1 MPIFD
6 NELVDSSANRDPNP
20 QLTGTPKSYLGS
32 PTIRDVETSLPTG
45 GVPSGGRFNGMSI
58 AQLSQIGLA
67 ATDTRTFG
75 GPMMMVPKKELLDN
89 QRYGTYVRGVDLEN
103 IYSLSQ
109 PWYKQMGNAAAKFFA
124 TGVGT
129 FAQSFATIP
138 NTVAAVKNGSFS
150 ELSGKDGYES
160 DIDLWLK
167 NLEDTFPN
175 YVSRWE
181 REHPYRSMIPFMR
194 GSANFWGDKVL
205 KNLGFTAGAISGAL
219 VQDAAVAYVTGG
231 IGEIPLIANQ
241 IGRASLYLNKLFTG
255 ATKLDKVLDTAR
267 ALGKSERLIDNL
279 TDLGRAAAATKLN
292 NGFRYGLTLY
302 GSARTEAAVEARD
315 SYRQVRDE
323 LINQYK
329 TENGGMEPQGAALAE
344 IEDYATDAMNVR
356 FGANMALLTV
366 SNAVQFGTLFK
377 SFTNMA
383 KGVPGSLER
392 TLEDAGR
399 VGLAQGSLDVFE
411 KKAIGGLG
419 TKVWDAVKPT
429 LKNVLSEGVYEEGG
443 QYAVE
448 KGTYDYYTRKYKNL
462 KDPNNRENWNTLN
475 EALISTNEGLAEQF
489 GSSEGTQNM
498 LIGGISALITGGIT
512 GRIQRAMGEPTKDQR
527 LQSTINVL
535 NRYGLTGILQDQYSN
550 TLNSAGIAK
559 EMQDAATSG
568 NVFKYKNLKHD
579 QFFGFVSSRIPSGL
593 HDVTVEQLNMLKDL
607 DKAEFEKTFGMD
619 FNETNKKTVN
629 EYVDSLIDK
638 ANGIKDMY
646 DSVNSTFKNPFKS
659 YINPTEEQE
668 AENFKYDTYN
678 DWKTNLVYYASV
690 APDVNNR
697 LDNIQNDLSAINPLL
712 TNNTVSSLTNRD
724 GLKELASE
732 YEERAKSLSDTITEY
747 TTPADRRAIREQVK
761 TLRTLSERINLALN
775 KNDLDLKTFETL
787 LNFEMSNQTSADT
800 KIVPVEK
807 IAEVYNLGADINA
820 LTQLRKDAS
829 DSFDKLASE
838 EGFNKFFDQAE
849 QMAEEQEEESSKEE
863 ATLAEEKPVEFVN
876 RAGAK
881 EVPQVDREYQL
892 DGLKLAKVSKTA
904 DDRYEVVSPLGEIT
918 FYDNKEDADQAAE
931 DMNVDIQDLQKVK
944 VLDINEDGT
953 VKVEDLKG
961 NIQNINPTQLAG
973 YERVQTAQEKLIEKK
988 EELVRQQTELEKNS
1002 GSVATID
1009 SSQEFGE
1016 REPAK
1021 KEVSFL
1027 FTSSTTES
1035 ETYEDSTKSAP
1046 HIIRSRKF
1054 LNNVKNNR
1062 NRANVKAILVTP
1074 NQEAGLGLT
1083 GLAALSYKVDTTK
1096 MTEAELAEFNKEI
1109 RKPDTGFVAQVFVVQ
1124 KGNKLFFADDAGN
1137 PMNEVGTQVDL
1148 DKVVFQTMPTPAL
1161 YDSRNEPRF
1170 RARQEAEAKAY
1181 SEAWAKYREQL
1192 MSAPA
1197 TAFTIYD
1204 FRISRGI
1211 PYINDTPALDEDG
1224 NPILNA
1230 QGKPLMTFERNHVSD
1245 VLVPEDKIDS
1255 KGLIVISITG
1265 EIVHNGLPV
1274 NVLRGTPV
1282 LQYGDTLQVL
1292 NNRSFNKA
1300 EAKTIFRL
1308 LSELSKGFALN
1319 SNLEESYTNFLQN
1332 ILHWKQGK
1340 TASKNQVYINPDTME
1355 LRIAGKDIPLS
1366 EVDEREAEIVD
1377 ELQKTFSN
1385 VNNKTIN
1392 TDYPFTEYFIDEND
1406 QIASRE
1412 WSSYQSYLISA
1423 KYPDGSKRSIK
1434 DTPLFT
1440 SVSKPTPGLPY
1451 SYMQKYSVLDGL
1463 ELDVQ
1468 YTAPAQKAEV
1478 KAEGA
1483 PTVDGYVLD
1492 GKTTGVF
1499 SLRKEFGDFEFT
1511 ASVEPN
1517 GSVSVELVDSQL
1529 TKDTVNR
1536 IAKNKELIN
1545 NQIVP
1550 QLKELKLYDPVK
1562 DVNMKDEEIVATYI
1576 AFIAGGSLEKKLKEK
1591 PTTAAV
1597 FTPTTPYGTPTGE
1610 PITTATE
1617 AAPIEPTAETYK
1629 GITVIDTIGIKNATG
1644 EPGAAKYSREK
1655 NQIILDREFLKK
1667 KFDEKAWTKPRKQKD
1682 GSFATAL
1689 PEDQFSTY
1697 EEWEGFVIEHE
1708 YQHSLLSYEQSGTK
1722 TLGEYEDIINRR
1734 ALGEQVEAPSPVLD
1748 LTPDLV
1754 KVFTE
1759 ERDKKIESILPLYG
1773 EALRSTNLSS
1783 SEKDLL
1789 ADPVKWLQEQIENA
1803 EENVQ
1808 RDEERLKAATEEIK
1822 TEVGEVFVTGT
1833 TLGLNNIYGN
1843 VPTNFPDKRSTPQR
1857 AALEAN
1863 KSKVFDEVVVGG
1875 KKVFSI
1881 VDWSVV
1887 DNVGRPG
1894 YVATSIAFDRN
1905 STTTL
1910 DDVKADLEAAHAQ
1923 TLSGVDQFGKISES
1937 QIQQALKGASVK
1949 ISNSEKADKIKSNI
1963 ETAKVKIDKAK
1974 DAVKKVQAIVD
1985 EYNDSMSKLGQTPTP
2000 AKPAPPKPY
2009 DNKGTTGPSTEFRLI
2024 AKGEKKEDR
2033 IDDLDLAEFKKWHAA
2048 NVPNIPYEV
2057 LENIVRRNPDI
2068 TAWGVFENGV
2078 AKFYRSATRGT
2089 EYHEIFEGIWKG
2101 FLSPGERQDLLNEFR
2116 SQSGT
2121 FRDRA
2126 SGRDIEYAA
2135 ATDQQA
2141 KERIADDFGDF
2152 RVGKL
2157 PARNLKELILKFF
2170 RSIINFFKNFNAKP
2184 TLKQQ
2189 LFEAIDLG
2197 KFKESVLPDTIKN
2210 ELAEYKEIEGLSE
2223 QQAQKFVEDM
2233 TARVAGLVFLK
2244 AKKYLY
2250 SPQKLTSKDIF
2261 GQVEEMYL
2269 REGETPGWNGVNKR
2283 TKLGDYRWEAL
2294 VQRTKEKLRT
2304 LGVTFNEEGIIKL
2317 NGEDT
2322 NKNDYAPE
2330 AFTVDIKKGAS
2341 FDVKFTLATLFKAKA
2356 IDQSNSLTLEM
2367 PDAQIDPE
2375 VLGYKLLN
2383 YSTAFATLLERLSN
2397 TTGVNN
2403 MMDKLTEL
2411 ASNDADYVRMFTRLG
2426 GKKDKSVP
2434 YKDFK
2439 AEDWRFFISF
2449 FQTFTR
2455 QRPDAM
2461 IQRVA
2466 GGETFTTSANVQ
2478 TAARQQVD
2486 TWVTNMKVL
2495 ARTDKGAVIYNSNTK
2510 TYKANTKK
2518 LKEMSIKTP
2527 KDMIEFLNQIGVTF
2541 DMDTY
2546 KKLKTYG
2553 GDKSQKNQFANA
2565 VKDIRAFLQDADDL
2579 LSVTGQTLGVTTQL
2593 NTLGRLYV
2601 NANNPNQDITYFGI
2615 ERKRMQAYIDN
2626 NTASV
2631 FENDFNESD
2640 TLDELL
2646 EKRPELQDIFS
2657 TNSQILKKG
2666 GLYFDKEGVRIREIK
2681 VMTIQGIEN
2690 SDDSKSKSISKLG
2703 LGERFSLEINE
2714 NLNGNFYVLIPA
2726 DSSTEWMMN
2735 LGNQISYQEF
2745 ADGKAWD
2752 KIYKIYNGYLMDDIA
2767 LARDFKNRGKLNNV
2781 KARAK
2786 ELRFFNDILRTKTLE
2801 KLNSMI
2807 ADKSVSME
2815 EIEKYVNENQESIN
2829 EDVANFLG
2837 GITEK
2842 TFNILKENS
2851 QITPVLEGW
2860 SWDSLDNTFARKHG
2874 INKNKPMIE
2883 EVLKQILM
2891 FRTANYTINNIEYHK
2906 MLFGDPLQFSTEK
2919 GKFDETKRIKSFLS
2933 PRRTTFDNAEFD
2945 NFLNDNLNEVAGI
2958 MLEPATADRPADPG
2972 YHKHKAYTRTV
2983 TFADPKIAGALAN
2996 IMPAYADIKEA
3007 DAASW
3012 LMDTTFREI
3021 KNKNGQWGDDAENFH
3036 QWQMA
3041 YTRKKLAAKGL
3052 YTYNNA
3058 ELKAYDEKL
3067 TSTPSPKYTL
3077 EVIKPIVSGVKYNSN
3092 NINLVLD
3099 KFSQMPIYYSMV
3111 EGTNLEKF
3119 YVQMWKQGYG
3129 YAIVESGRKVGA
3141 EGLHSI
3147 YNPDGTFNEAAFNNF
3162 VDVPWKAYGIQ
3173 VENIYDEG
3181 KEQTRGSQS
3190 VKLISIDLFANGQVF
3205 GATGARAE
3213 YIKNL
3218 YKRNIA
3224 DLDRMHANAYNR
3236 LLNKLG
3242 IIDNG
3247 QGFTLED
3254 KQALSE
3260 VLVYEMFRRELS
3272 ENAKDTVR
3280 LNEEDEFRIP
3290 FEASPSYVQ
3299 IRNIIFSMIEKAILS
3314 PKMGG
3319 KPLVQVPV
3327 TMWEN
3332 AEKGRSLVQETA
3344 EGWKKISRKEYEA
3357 LDESEKKNV
3366 RMTSDT
3372 LKFYTKDKPYM
3383 EVMLPHWF
3391 KDKLAGKKFKT
3402 DQEILDYINNSADGE
3417 KILRGIGFRIPTQSL
3432 SSIDSFKVVG
3442 FLPQYMGD
3450 TVVVPTELVTKAG
3463 SDFDIDKLNT
3473 YLRNVYVDATGNLRL
3488 VKYKGSEE
3496 ATKQFFTK
3504 VYEDT
3509 IQTEIDRIEK
3519 FEDFRD
3525 RMFSVLLDIEDL
3537 TDFSPES
3544 VNAAIDEQDV
3554 DFFYDHLNLFKEII
3568 NQAAEAN
3575 LPASEYVAQ
3584 QVEKLA
3590 DKKTKLTKKI
3600 FNEKLKNEYVEDM
3613 YKRSLENEYYDSFE
3627 ELLTLPENFN
3637 RLISPV
3643 EDGGL
3648 KKIADELDN
3657 LTGEREA
3664 DVKNKILD
3672 PNYMTTLRHAFITAK
3687 AWVGIGAVNIT
3698 NHSLSQKV
3706 TVYLDPEKIKNASE
3720 FDQKF
3725 LGDGTILLPH
3735 NKVVINGK
3743 EYISM
3748 SGVLDADGKLY
3759 ISDGLSGY
3767 ITSFVDVAKDP
3778 YIMKIIRSGKAV
3790 GTFMVLQRIGVPI
3803 RTAALFMNQPIIR
3816 KYLELVDGTG
3826 ARGLFGRENISTIMD
3841 RFPVRSGD
3849 VVEVAN
3855 TIDIKALAENIS
3867 EFAKEGKFSDLKK
3880 NAEQQLIF
3888 QQFLRL
3894 AKMADYNFK
3903 FTQAINYDTSKFKSS
3918 DALSK
3923 KTMKTDMA
3931 IENNIFTS
3939 PQEVLD
3945 NSHIGQQKKIL
3956 GLSVDATGAIFVL
3969 DQDRFRAITDSIL
3982 DQYKRRDFISQ
3993 DDYDRISNKVR
4004 ASFLD
4009 YVIQTRTGLNA
4020 SIKPLLIDA
4029 NTSIATRL
4037 AEAKRLYANELP
4049 ILRQLEVRFNSEDGI
4064 HTVMLTANVKD
4075 AASENMYIGMMR
4087 ELRNKPET
4095 NQLYKDLVTL
4105 SILQGTYQ
4113 TAVSIKNII
4122 PIEDYS
4128 AIVAPVISGLRVT
4141 EDMDAFADGMF
4152 QRNNWDDNMV
4162 FHPLNKVFF
4171 RTLTQDPRYQDIAGE
4186 AVYEY
4191 YSPAFP
4197 NIDALK
4203 IKSSQRLVLY
4213 LDENYDNEAISS
4225 GDYVKIKRIVANKNG
4240 GELVDVV
4247 KGVGLSK
4254 KAYAIMKKAGNPIIT
4269 QVLGYQKVKY
4279 PDGTPVTIGIK
4290 NYKGEI
4296 ETKYVYKL
4304 INLYGEG
4311 AFGSEYYTD
4320 FRPSVVKN
4328 NTLTIKNEIP
4338 DNDIIAALSQDIK
4351 VDDVMQQSPTPTN
4364 DIKVDMGRQAEIEPG
4379 LGLTKENFEFPEGYD
4394 EAMAAAEPIY
4404 KDAEKRIRLEYPKEI
4419 EGLSSNLLIKLVN
4432 TPFDGSRIAEEDVL
4446 FGDYPAAIERKYGEA
4461 AGNYAGETGN
4471 EISVPE
4477 AEFLR
4482 DNREFANEFIQKFL
4496 QDEEA
4501 EDISMQDYAQ
4511 LLLNRNAK
4519 EIDTAQLSL
4528 FDTNP
4533 ENLDGADESNPCKK

>member
-1 MPIFD
+1 
-6 NELVDSSANRDPNP
+6 
-20 QLTGTPKSYLGS
+20 
-32 PTIRDVETSLPTG
+32 
-45 GVPSGGRFNGMSI
+45 
-58 AQLSQIGLA
+58 
-67 ATDTRTFG
+67 
-75 GPMMMVPKKELLDN
+75 
-89 QRYGTYVRGVDLEN
+89 
-103 IYSLSQ
+103 
-109 PWYKQMGNAAAKFFA
+109 MGNATAKFFA
-124 TGVGT
+124 TGIGT
-129 FAQSFATIP
+129 FAQGFATIP

-160 DIDLWLK
+160 DIDTWLK

-175 YVSRWE
+175 YYSRWE
-181 REHPYRSMIPFMR
+181 KEHPYRSMIPFMR
-194 GSANFWGDKVL
+194 GSANFWGDKVI
-205 KNLGFTAGAISGAL
+205 KNLGFTAGAIGSAL

-241 IGRASLYLNKLFTG
+241 IGKASLYLNKLFTG
-255 ATKLDKVLDTAR
+255 TNKLDKVLDTAR
-267 ALGKSERLIDNL
+267 ALGKSERFIDNL
-279 TDLGRAAAATKLN
+279 SDLGRAAAATKLA

-315 SYRQVRDE
+315 AYRQVRDE
-323 LINQYK
+323 LINQHK
-329 TENGGMEPQGAALAE
+329 GENGGAEPQGAALSE
-344 IEDYATDAMNVR
+344 IENYATDAMNVR

-366 SNAVQFGTLFK
+366 SNALQFGTLFK
-377 SFTNMA
+377 SFTNMS
-383 KGVPGSLER
+383 KGVPGSIER

-399 VGLAQGSLDVFE
+399 IGLTQGSLDVFE
-411 KKAIGGLG
+411 KKAISGLG
-419 TKVWDAVKPT
+419 AKVWDAVKPS
-429 LKNVLSEGVYEEGG
+429 LKNVLSEGIYEEGG

-475 EALISTNEGLAEQF
+475 EALISTNKGLAEQF
-489 GSSEGTQNM
+489 GSSVGIEQM
-498 LIGGISALITGGIT
+498 LIGGISALITGGVT
-512 GRIQRAMGEPTKDQR
+512 GRIQRAKGEPTKDQR
-527 LQSTINVL
+527 LQSAINIV
-535 NRYGLTGILQDQYSN
+535 NRYGLTGIMQDQYSD
-550 TLNSAGIAK
+550 TLNSAGNAR
-559 EMQDAATSG
+559 EMQEAASSG
-568 NVFKYKNLKHD
+568 NIFKYKNLKHD
-579 QFFGFVSSRIPSGL
+579 QFFGFVSSRIPSDL
-593 HDVTVEQLNMLKDL
+593 HDVTIEQLNMLKDL

-619 FNETNKKTVN
+619 FTESNKSTVV

-646 DSVNSTFKNPFKS
+646 DSVNFTFKNPFKS
-659 YINPTEEQE
+659 YLNPTEDEVE
-668 AENFKYDTYN
+668 ENFKYDTYN

-697 LDNIQNDLSAINPLL
+697 LNNIQNDLAAINPLL
-712 TNNTVSSLTNRD
+712 SNDTVSSLTNRE
-724 GLKELASE
+724 GLKEIASQ
-732 YEERAKSLSDTITEY
+732 YEEKAKSLGNTITEF
-747 TTPADRRAIREQVK
+747 TTPADRRAIRDEIK

-787 LNFEMSNQTSADT
+787 LNFEMSNQTSITDKA
-800 KIVPVEK
+800 VPVEK
-807 IAEVYNLGADINA
+807 IAEVYGLGADVNA
-820 LTQLRKDAS
+820 LIQLRKDAS
-829 DSFDKLASE
+829 ESFDNLASE
-838 EGFNKFFDQAE
+838 DGFNKFFDQAE
-849 QMAEEQEEESSKEE
+849 EMAEEQQEESNKEE
-863 ATLAEEKPVEFVN
+863 ATPTEEKPLEFVN

-881 EVPQVDREYQL
+881 EVPQADREYQL
-892 DGLKLAKVSKTA
+892 DGLSLAKVNKIA
-904 DDRYEVVSPLGEIT
+904 DDRYEVVSPLGESS
-918 FYDNKEDADQAAE
+918 FYSTKEDADQAAE
-931 DMNVDIQDLQKVK
+931 DMNADIQDLQKVK
-944 VLDINEDGT
+944 VLEINEDGT
-953 VKVEDLKG
+953 VKVEDLAG
-961 NIQNINPTQLAG
+961 NIQNIKPEQMSG
-973 YERVQTAQEKLIEKK
+973 YERIQSAQEKLIERK
-988 EELVRQQTELEKNS
+988 EELIRQQTELEKNS
-1002 GSVATID
+1002 GSVTTID

-1016 REPAK
+1016 KEPPK
-1021 KEVSFL
+1021 REVSQL
-1027 FTSSTTES
+1027 FTGGITES
-1035 ETYEDSTKSAP
+1035 ETYNDPTKSAA
-1046 HIIRSRKF
+1046 HVIRSRRF
-1054 LNNVKNNR
+1054 LNNVKNNK
-1062 NRANVKAILVTP
+1062 NRADVKAILVTP

-1096 MTEAELAEFNKEI
+1096 MTEAELKEFNETI
-1109 RKPDTGFVAQVFVVQ
+1109 RKSDTGFIAQVFVVQ
-1124 KGNKLFFADDAGN
+1124 KGNKLFFADENGN
-1137 PMNEVGTQVDL
+1137 LMNEVGTQVDL

-1161 YDSRNEPRF
+1161 YDSEGKPRF
-1170 RARQEAEAKAY
+1170 RAGQEAEAKAY

-1192 MSAPA
+1192 MGAPA
-1197 TAFTIYD
+1197 TAFTIHD

-1211 PYINDTPALDEDG
+1211 AIVNDTPALDEDG
-1224 NPILNA
+1224 NPVLNS
-1230 QGKPLMTFERNHVSD
+1230 QGKPLMTFERNHVGD
-1245 VLVPEDKIDS
+1245 VLVPEDKTGN
-1255 KGLIVISITG
+1255 KGLIVISVTG

-1292 NNRSFNKA
+1292 NNRTFNKT

-1340 TASKNQVYINPDTME
+1340 NPSKNQVYINPDSMD

-1366 EVDEREAEIVD
+1366 EVNEREAEIME

-1385 VNNKTIN
+1385 VNNKTIYS
-1392 TDYPFTEYFIDEND
+1392 DYPFTEYFIDEND
-1406 QIASRE
+1406 QIDSRE
-1412 WSSYQSYLISA
+1412 WSSYNSYLLSA
-1423 KYPDGSKRSIK
+1423 SYPDGSKRAIK
-1434 DTPLFT
+1434 DTPLYT
-1440 SVSKPTPGLPY
+1440 SVSKPTTSIPY
-1451 SYMQKYSVLDGL
+1451 SYMQKYAVLEGL

-1468 YTAPAQKAEV
+1468 YTAPAQQAEAKGELV
-1478 KAEGA
+1478 
-1483 PTVDGYVLD
+1483 VDGYVIN
-1492 GKTTGVF
+1492 GETTNIF
-1499 SLRKEFGDFEFT
+1499 PLRKEHGSFEFT
-1511 ASVEPN
+1511 ATQLPN
-1517 GSVSVELVDSQL
+1517 GKFEVELVDSQM
-1529 TKDTVNR
+1529 TRDTVAR
-1536 IAKNKELIN
+1536 IAKNKELVN
-1545 NQIVP
+1545 NEIVP
-1550 QLKELKLYDPVK
+1550 QLKALGVYDPVK
-1562 DVNMKDEEIVATYI
+1562 DATKTDEDIVGDYVAYI
-1576 AFIAGGSLEKKLKEK
+1576 ASATLEKKSKEK
-1591 PTTAAV
+1591 PAAAPVVETAATV
-1597 FTPTTPYGTPTGE
+1597 TQTTPYGT
-1610 PITTATE
+1610 E
-1617 AAPIEPTAETYK
+1617 AAPAVVTSTESVDVEAKKADIERRRDLEIENYNLELAVPDNIEFTIQQYTEDGSALIEFNKIGEDDIVNNIQDIERYISEKSK
-1629 GITVIDTIGIKNATG
+1629 GYDVFKPFLEKFKEAQKEIDDIN
-1644 EPGAAKYSREK
+1644 AKYNAE
-1655 NQIILDREFLKK
+1655 L
-1667 KFDEKAWTKPRKQKD
+1667 A
-1682 GSFATAL
+1682 AL
-1689 PEDQFSTY
+1689 EGQPAPTPEAPVNLNA
-1697 EEWEGFVIEHE
+1697 ELV
-1708 YQHSLLSYEQSGTK
+1708 K
-1722 TLGEYEDIINRR
+1722 TL
-1734 ALGEQVEAPSPVLD
+1734 
-1748 LTPDLV
+1748 
-1754 KVFTE
+1754 TE
-1759 ERDKKIESILPLYG
+1759 ERDQKLSDLMPLYATARKTMMQLG
-1773 EALRSTNLSS
+1773 DEAL
-1783 SEKDLL
+1783 DLGDRNIL
-1789 ADPVKWLQEQIENA
+1789 ADPVKYLEGRIAQGEYSLQQSI
-1803 EENVQ
+1803 
-1808 RDEERLKAATEEIK
+1808 DRLKALDTNNPDNAKEAKNLQRYIDTEKIVLGKTYPKLEQIKAVVAEYNDKMSRIGETPVAATPTPAPVEEK
-1822 TEVGEVFVTGT
+1822 PLEYGEVFVMAT
-1833 TLGLNNIYGN
+1833 TAGNNIIYGTA
-1843 VPTNFPDKRSTPQR
+1843 PGSRWED
-1857 AALEAN
+1857 
-1863 KSKVFDEVVVGG
+1863 VFDRRNERQKSG
-1875 KKVFSI
+1875 KQFKQEKFGDFKIFSLI
-1881 VDWSVV
+1881 DWSVV
-1887 DNVGRPG
+1887 DDDGRPG
-1894 YVATSIAFDRN
+1894 YIDTSIKVDRN
-1905 STTTL
+1905 SPTTL
-1910 DDVKADLEAAHAQ
+1910 ADVKADLEAIHAR
-1923 TLSGVDQFGKISES
+1923 TMSGV
-1937 QIQQALKGASVK
+1937 
-1949 ISNSEKADKIKSNI
+1949 EKSGR
-1963 ETAKVKIDKAK
+1963 IDKAK
-1974 DAVKKVQAIVD
+1974 VTQALTGVKWTSRKA
-1985 EYNDSMSKLGQTPTP
+1985 GPT
-2000 AKPAPPKPY
+2000 AQSY
-2009 DNKGTTGPSTEFRLI
+2009 DNKGTTGPSTDFRVV
-2024 AKGEKKEDR
+2024 AKGEQKEDKM
-2033 IDDLDLAEFKKWHAA
+2033 DDIDLAEFKKWHAA
-2048 NVPNIPYEV
+2048 NVPGIPYEI

-2089 EYHEIFEGIWKG
+2089 EYHEVFEGIWKG

-2116 SQSGT
+2116 SQAGT
-2121 FRDRA
+2121 FKDRA
-2126 SGRDIEYAA
+2126 SGRDVEYAA
-2135 ATDQQA
+2135 ATDTEA
-2141 KERIADDFGDF
+2141 KERIADDFADF

-2157 PARNLKELILKFF
+2157 PARSLGDLIIRFF
-2170 RSIINFFKNFNAKP
+2170 RSIMNFFKNFNAKP
-2184 TLKQQ
+2184 TLKKQ

-2197 KFKESVLPDTIKN
+2197 KFKESVLPDTVKN
-2210 ELAEYKEIEGLSE
+2210 EAAAYREIEGLSE

-2250 SPQKLTSKDIF
+2250 TPQKLTSKQIF
-2261 GQVEEMYL
+2261 GEIEEMYL
-2269 REGETPGWNGVNKR
+2269 REGQTPGWNGVNKR
-2283 TKLGDYRWEAL
+2283 TKLGDGRWEAL
-2294 VQRTKEKLRT
+2294 VQRTKEKLRI
-2304 LGVTFNEEGIIKL
+2304 LGVTFNEDGIIKL

-2356 IDQSNSLTLEM
+2356 MDQSNTLNLEM
-2367 PDAQIDPE
+2367 PDAQIDTE

-2383 YSTAFATLLERLSN
+2383 FSTAFATLLERLSN
-2397 TTGVNN
+2397 TSGVNN
-2403 MMDKLTEL
+2403 MTDKLLEL
-2411 ASNDADYVRMFTRLG
+2411 AANDADYVRMFTRLG
-2426 GKKDKSVP
+2426 GKKDKSIP

-2439 AEDWRFFISF
+2439 SEDWKFFISF
-2449 FQTFTR
+2449 TQTFTR

-2466 GGETFTTSANVQ
+2466 GGETFTTPANVQ

-2495 ARTDKGAVIYNSNTK
+2495 SRTNKGAVVYNSATQ

-2518 LKEMSIKTP
+2518 LKDMPIGTSKQ
-2527 KDMIEFLNQIGVTF
+2527 MIEFLNEIGVTF
-2541 DMDTY
+2541 DSDTY
-2546 KKLKTYG
+2546 KKLKSYG

-2565 VKDIRAFLQDADDL
+2565 VKDIRAFLQDTDDL
-2579 LSVTGQTLGVTTQL
+2579 LTVTGQTLGITTQL
-2593 NTLGRLYV
+2593 NTLGRLYI

-2631 FENDFNESD
+2631 FENEFNEAT

-2657 TNSQILKKG
+2657 TGAQILKKG
-2666 GLYFDKEGVRIREIK
+2666 GLYFDKDGNRIREIK
-2681 VMTIQGIEN
+2681 VMTIQGVEN
-2690 SDDSKSKSISKLG
+2690 SDESKSKGISKLG

-2714 NLNGNFYVLIPA
+2714 NLNGNFYILIPA

-2735 LGNQISYQEF
+2735 VGNQISYQEF
-2745 ADGKAWD
+2745 ADGKAWN
-2752 KIYKIYNGYLMDDIA
+2752 KIYSIYKGYLMDDIA

-2781 KARAK
+2781 NARAK
-2786 ELRFFNDILRTKTLE
+2786 ELRFFNDILRPKTLE

-2829 EDVANFLG
+2829 QDVAAFLE
-2837 GITEK
+2837 GITDT
-2842 TFNILKENS
+2842 TFNTLKDND
-2851 QITPVLEGW
+2851 QIVPIEEGW
-2860 SWDSLDNTFARKHG
+2860 TWDSLDNTFARKNN
-2874 INKNKPMIE
+2874 INKSKPIIE
-2883 EVLKQILM
+2883 DVLKQVLL
-2891 FRTANYTINNIEYHK
+2891 FRTVNYTINNIEYHK
-2906 MLFGDPLQFSTEK
+2906 IIFGDPLQFSTEK

-2933 PRRTTFDNAEFD
+2933 PRRTTFDVAEFD

-2958 MLEPATADRPADPG
+2958 ALQPPKDDRPADPG
-2972 YHKHKAYTRTV
+2972 YHNHKAYTRTV

-2996 IMPAYADIKEA
+2996 IIPAYADIKEA

-3021 KNKNGQWGDDAENFH
+3021 KNKNGQWTDEAEDFH

-3041 YTRKKLAAKGL
+3041 NTRKKLAAKGE
-3052 YTYNNA
+3052 YTYA
-3058 ELKAYDEKL
+3058 SSELKAYDEKL

-3077 EVIKPIVSGVKYNSN
+3077 EILKPIVSGVKYNSN

-3111 EGTNLEKF
+3111 EGTTLEKF

-3147 YNPDGTFNEAAFNNF
+3147 YNPNGTFNEEAFNNV

-3190 VKLISIDLFANGQVF
+3190 TKLISIDLFANGEVF

-3218 YKRNIA
+3218 YKKNVE
-3224 DLDRMHANAYNR
+3224 DLDRMHANAYKN

-3242 IIDNG
+3242 VVDNG

-3299 IRNIIFSMIEKAILS
+3299 IRNIIYSMIEKAILS

-3319 KPLVQVPV
+3319 KPLVQAPV

-3332 AEKGRSLVQETA
+3332 AEKGRSLVQKTK
-3344 EGWKKISRKEYEA
+3344 EGWKKISREEYEA
-3357 LDESEKKNV
+3357 LEDSEKKKV

-3391 KDKLAGKKFKT
+3391 KDKLAAKKFKT
-3402 DQEILDYINNSADGE
+3402 DQEMLDYINKSPDGA
-3417 KILRGIGFRIPTQSL
+3417 KILRGIGFRIPSQSL

-3450 TVVVPTELVTKAG
+3450 TVVVPTELVTKSG

-3509 IQTEIDRIEK
+3509 IQTEIDRIDK

-3525 RMFSVLLDIEDL
+3525 RMFSVLIDVEDL
-3537 TDFSPES
+3537 TDFSSES

-3554 DFFYDHLNLFKEII
+3554 DFFYDNLNLFKEII
-3568 NQAAEAN
+3568 KQAADAN
-3575 LPASEYVAQ
+3575 LPASEYIAQ

-3600 FNEKLKNEYVEDM
+3600 FNEKLKNEFVEDM

-3637 RLISPV
+3637 RLINPV
-3643 EDGGL
+3643 GDGGL
-3648 KKIADELDN
+3648 KEIATEIEDL
-3657 LTGEREA
+3657 LGEKEA
-3664 DVKNKILD
+3664 DVKNKIIN

-3687 AWVGIGAVNIT
+3687 AWVGVGAVNVT

-3706 TVYLDPEKIKNASE
+3706 TVIMDPEKIKNSPA

-3725 LGDGTILLPH
+3725 LGDGGILLPH
-3735 NKVVINGK
+3735 NKVTVNGK

-3778 YIMKIIRSGKAV
+3778 YIMKVIRSTKAV
-3790 GTFMVLQRIGVPI
+3790 GTFMVMQRMGVPI

-3816 KYLELVDGTG
+3816 KYLELVEGTG
-3826 ARGLFGRENISTIMD
+3826 ARGLFGRKNMSTIMD
-3841 RFPVRSGD
+3841 RFPVKEGD
-3849 VVEVAN
+3849 VTEVAD
-3855 TIDIKALAENIS
+3855 TIDVENLAENIR
-3867 EFAKEGKFSDLKK
+3867 EFAEKGKLSTLKK

-3903 FTQAINYDTSKFKSS
+3903 FTQAINYDTSKFKSA

-3923 KTMKTDMA
+3923 KVMKTDLA
-3931 IENNIFTS
+3931 TENNIFTS
-3939 PQEVLD
+3939 PTEVLD
-3945 NSHIGQQKKIL
+3945 NSHIGNQKKIL

-3969 DQDRFRAITDSIL
+3969 DQDRFRAITDKIL
-3982 DQYKRRDFISQ
+3982 DQYKQREFIAE

-4029 NTSIATRL
+4029 NTSVATRL
-4037 AEAKRLYANELP
+4037 AEAKTLYANELP
-4049 ILRQLEVRFNSEDGI
+4049 ILRQLEVRFNRENGI
-4064 HTVMLTANVKD
+4064 HTVMLMANVKD

-4087 ELRNKPET
+4087 ELRNNPKT
-4095 NQLYKDLVTL
+4095 NQLYKDLITL

-4113 TAVSIKNII
+4113 TGVSIKNII

-4141 EDMDAFADGMF
+4141 EDMDAFAEGMF

-4162 FHPLNKVFF
+4162 FYPLNEVFF
-4171 RTLTQDPRYQDIAGE
+4171 RTLTVDPRYQDIAGE

-4191 YSPAFP
+4191 FSPVFP
-4197 NIDALK
+4197 NNDALK
-4203 IKSSQRLVLY
+4203 IKSSQRIILY
-4213 LDENYDNEAISS
+4213 LDENYDSEAIGS
-4225 GDYVKIKRIVANKNG
+4225 GDYVKIKRVVANKNG
-4240 GELVDVV
+4240 GELVDVL

-4254 KAYAIMKKAGNPIIT
+4254 KAYAIMKKAGNPMIT

-4279 PDGTPVTIGIK
+4279 PGTDVPVTVGIK
-4290 NYKGEI
+4290 NYKGDI
-4296 ETKYVYKL
+4296 ENKYVYKL

-4311 AFGSEYYTD
+4311 SFGSEYYTD
-4320 FRPSVVKN
+4320 FKPSVVDN
-4328 NTLTIKNEIP
+4328 NTVTIKNEIP
-4338 DNDIIAALSQDIK
+4338 DSDIVAALSQDIK
-4351 VDDVMQQSPTPTN
+4351 VDDIMQQSATPTN
-4364 DIKVDMGRQAEIEPG
+4364 DVKVDEESEE
-4379 LGLTKENFEFPEGYD
+4379 TPETQP
-4394 EAMAAAEPIY
+4394 E
-4404 KDAEKRIRLEYPKEI
+4404 
-4419 EGLSSNLLIKLVN
+4419 LS
-4432 TPFDGSRIAEEDVL
+4432 
-4446 FGDYPAAIERKYGEA
+4446 
-4461 AGNYAGETGN
+4461 
-4471 EISVPE
+4471 
-4477 AEFLR
+4477 
-4482 DNREFANEFIQKFL
+4482 
-4496 QDEEA
+4496 
-4501 EDISMQDYAQ
+4501 
-4511 LLLNRNAK
+4511 
-4519 EIDTAQLSL
+4519 
-4528 FDTNP
+4528 DTND
-4533 ENLDGADESNPCKK
+4533 ENLDGADESNPCKR

>member
-6 NELVDSSANRDPNP
+6 NELIDSSANRDLNP
-20 QLTGTPKSYLGS
+20 QLPGTPKSYLGS
-32 PTIRDVETSLPTG
+32 PTIRDVDVSLPTG
-45 GVPSGGRFNGMSI
+45 GVPSGGSFNGLSI
-58 AQLSQIGLA
+58 AQLSEIGLA
-67 ATDTRTFG
+67 ARDTRTFG
-75 GPMMMVPKKELLDN
+75 GPMMMVPRKELLDN

-103 IYSLSQ
+103 IYGIQQ
-109 PWYKQMGNAAAKFFA
+109 PWYSQMGNATAKFFA
-124 TGVGT
+124 TGIGT
-129 FAQSFATIP
+129 FAQGFATIP

-160 DIDLWLK
+160 DIDTWLK

-175 YVSRWE
+175 YYSRWE
-181 REHPYRSMIPFMR
+181 KEHPYRSMIPFMR
-194 GSANFWGDKVL
+194 GSANFWGDKVI
-205 KNLGFTAGAISGAL
+205 KNLGFTAGAIGSAL

-241 IGRASLYLNKLFTG
+241 IGKASLYLNKLFTG
-255 ATKLDKVLDTAR
+255 TNKLDKVLDTAR
-267 ALGKSERLIDNL
+267 ALGKSERFIDNL
-279 TDLGRAAAATKLN
+279 SDLGRAAAATKLA

-315 SYRQVRDE
+315 AYRQVRDE

-329 TENGGMEPQGAALAE
+329 GENGGAEPQGAALSE
-344 IEDYATDAMNVR
+344 IENYATDAMNVR

-366 SNAVQFGTLFK
+366 SNALQFGTLFK
-377 SFTNMA
+377 SFTNMS
-383 KGVPGSLER
+383 KGVPGSIER

-399 VGLAQGSLDVFE
+399 IGLTQGSLDVFE
-411 KKAIGGLG
+411 KKAISGLG
-419 TKVWDAVKPT
+419 AKVWDAVKPS
-429 LKNVLSEGVYEEGG
+429 LKNVLSEGIYEEGG

-475 EALISTNEGLAEQF
+475 EALISTNKGLAEQF
-489 GSSEGTQNM
+489 GSSVGIEQM
-498 LIGGISALITGGIT
+498 LIGGISALITGGVT
-512 GRIQRAMGEPTKDQR
+512 GRIQRAKGEPTKDQR
-527 LQSTINVL
+527 LQSAINIV
-535 NRYGLTGILQDQYSN
+535 NRYGLTGIMQDQYSD
-550 TLNSAGIAK
+550 TLNSAGNAR
-559 EMQDAATSG
+559 EMQEAASSG
-568 NVFKYKNLKHD
+568 NIFKYKNLKHD
-579 QFFGFVSSRIPSGL
+579 QFFGFVSSRIPSDL
-593 HDVTVEQLNMLKDL
+593 HDVTIEQLNMLKDL

-619 FNETNKKTVN
+619 FTESNKSTVV

-646 DSVNSTFKNPFKS
+646 DSVNFTFKNPFKS
-659 YINPTEEQE
+659 YLNPTEDEVE
-668 AENFKYDTYN
+668 ENFKYDTYN

-697 LDNIQNDLSAINPLL
+697 LNNIQNDLAAINPLL
-712 TNNTVSSLTNRD
+712 SNDTVSSLTNRE
-724 GLKELASE
+724 GLKEIASQ
-732 YEERAKSLSDTITEY
+732 YEEKAKSLGNTITEF
-747 TTPADRRAIREQVK
+747 TTPADRRAIRDEIK

-787 LNFEMSNQTSADT
+787 LNFEMSNQTSITDKA
-800 KIVPVEK
+800 VPVEK
-807 IAEVYNLGADINA
+807 IAEVYGLGADVNA
-820 LTQLRKDAS
+820 LIQLRKDAS
-829 DSFDKLASE
+829 ESFDNLASE
-838 EGFNKFFDQAE
+838 DGFNKFFDQAE
-849 QMAEEQEEESSKEE
+849 EMAEEQQEESNKEE
-863 ATLAEEKPVEFVN
+863 ATPTEEKPLEFVN

-881 EVPQVDREYQL
+881 EVPQTDREYQL
-892 DGLKLAKVSKTA
+892 DGLSLAKVNKIA
-904 DDRYEVVSPLGEIT
+904 DDRYEVVSPLGESS
-918 FYDNKEDADQAAE
+918 FYPTKEDADQAAE
-931 DMNVDIQDLQKVK
+931 DMNADIQDLQKVK
-944 VLDINEDGT
+944 VLEINEDGT
-953 VKVEDLKG
+953 VKVEDLAG
-961 NIQNINPTQLAG
+961 NIQNIKPEQMSG
-973 YERVQTAQEKLIEKK
+973 YERIQSAQEKLIERK
-988 EELVRQQTELEKNS
+988 EELIRQQTELEKNS
-1002 GSVATID
+1002 GSVTTID

-1016 REPAK
+1016 KEPPK
-1021 KEVSFL
+1021 REVSQL
-1027 FTSSTTES
+1027 FTGGITES
-1035 ETYEDSTKSAP
+1035 ETYNDPTKSAA
-1046 HIIRSRKF
+1046 HVIRSRRF
-1054 LNNVKNNR
+1054 LNNVKNNK
-1062 NRANVKAILVTP
+1062 NRADVKAILVTP

-1096 MTEAELAEFNKEI
+1096 MTEAELKEFNETI
-1109 RKPDTGFVAQVFVVQ
+1109 RKSDTGFIAQVFVVQ
-1124 KGNKLFFADDAGN
+1124 KGNKLFFADENGN
-1137 PMNEVGTQVDL
+1137 LMNEVGTQVDL

-1161 YDSRNEPRF
+1161 YDSEGKPRF
-1170 RARQEAEAKAY
+1170 RAGQEAEAKAY

-1192 MSAPA
+1192 MGAPA
-1197 TAFTIYD
+1197 TAFTIHD

-1211 PYINDTPALDEDG
+1211 AIVNDTPALDEDG
-1224 NPILNA
+1224 NPVLNS
-1230 QGKPLMTFERNHVSD
+1230 QGKPLMTFERNHVGD
-1245 VLVPEDKIDS
+1245 VLVPEDKTGN
-1255 KGLIVISITG
+1255 KGLIVISVTG

-1292 NNRSFNKA
+1292 NNRTFNKT

-1340 TASKNQVYINPDTME
+1340 NPSKNQVYINPDSMD

-1366 EVDEREAEIVD
+1366 EVNEREAEIME

-1385 VNNKTIN
+1385 VNNKTIYS
-1392 TDYPFTEYFIDEND
+1392 DYPFTEYFIDEND
-1406 QIASRE
+1406 QIDSRE
-1412 WSSYQSYLISA
+1412 WSSYNSYLLSA
-1423 KYPDGSKRSIK
+1423 SYPDGSKRAIK
-1434 DTPLFT
+1434 DTPLYT
-1440 SVSKPTPGLPY
+1440 SVSKPTTSIPY
-1451 SYMQKYSVLDGL
+1451 SYMQKYAVLEGL

-1468 YTAPAQKAEV
+1468 YTAPAQQAEAKGELV
-1478 KAEGA
+1478 
-1483 PTVDGYVLD
+1483 VDGYVIN
-1492 GKTTGVF
+1492 GETTNIF
-1499 SLRKEFGDFEFT
+1499 PLRKEHGSFEFT
-1511 ASVEPN
+1511 ATQLPN
-1517 GSVSVELVDSQL
+1517 GKFEVELVDSQM
-1529 TKDTVNR
+1529 TRDTVAR
-1536 IAKNKELIN
+1536 IAKNKELVN
-1545 NQIVP
+1545 NEIVP
-1550 QLKELKLYDPVK
+1550 QLKALGVYDPIK
-1562 DVNMKDEEIVATYI
+1562 DATKTDEDIVGDYVAYI
-1576 AFIAGGSLEKKLKEK
+1576 ASATLEKKSKEK
-1591 PTTAAV
+1591 PAAAPVVETAATV
-1597 FTPTTPYGTPTGE
+1597 TQTTPYGTEAGPAV
-1610 PITTATE
+1610 TTSTESVSNTE
-1617 AAPIEPTAETYK
+1617 ADTQFGEDMLSGLK
-1629 GITVIDTIGIKNATG
+1629 QLNIDTQKADIERRRQEELEKNNKLRVQDFKTKLAEKFDSLSETRAKLKQEVSDDNSLSEQDKELLTVAIDGIFDIPGSNPFIVDEIKGYAPYNLKTFEEYIKYNFPNLTRKQITDVLSKHVEHFAIEHKGALLATLEG
-1644 EPGAAKYSREK
+1644 PSGLPSNLAELNAAKINAKYDAE
-1655 NQIILDREFLKK
+1655 LAALEG
-1667 KFDEKAWTKPRKQKD
+1667 KPA
-1682 GSFATAL
+1682 ST
-1689 PEDQFSTY
+1689 PEAPVNLNA
-1697 EEWEGFVIEHE
+1697 ELV
-1708 YQHSLLSYEQSGTK
+1708 K
-1722 TLGEYEDIINRR
+1722 TL
-1734 ALGEQVEAPSPVLD
+1734 
-1748 LTPDLV
+1748 
-1754 KVFTE
+1754 TE
-1759 ERDKKIESILPLYG
+1759 ERDQKLSDLMPLYATARKTMMQLG
-1773 EALRSTNLSS
+1773 DEAL
-1783 SEKDLL
+1783 DLGDRNIL
-1789 ADPVKWLQEQIENA
+1789 ADPVKYLEGRIAQGEYSLQQSI
-1803 EENVQ
+1803 
-1808 RDEERLKAATEEIK
+1808 DRLKALDTNNPDNAKEAKNLQRYIDTEKIVLGKTYPKLEQIK
-1822 TEVGEVFVTGT
+1822 
-1833 TLGLNNIYGN
+1833 
-1843 VPTNFPDKRSTPQR
+1843 
-1857 AALEAN
+1857 A
-1863 KSKVFDEVVVGG
+1863 VV
-1875 KKVFSI
+1875 
-1881 VDWSVV
+1881 
-1887 DNVGRPG
+1887 
-1894 YVATSIAFDRN
+1894 A
-1905 STTTL
+1905 
-1910 DDVKADLEAAHAQ
+1910 
-1923 TLSGVDQFGKISES
+1923 
-1937 QIQQALKGASVK
+1937 
-1949 ISNSEKADKIKSNI
+1949 
-1963 ETAKVKIDKAK
+1963 
-1974 DAVKKVQAIVD
+1974 
-1985 EYNDSMSKLGQTPTP
+1985 EYNDKMSRIGETPTP
-2000 AKPAPPKPY
+2000 TAQSY
-2009 DNKGTTGPSTEFRLI
+2009 DNKGTTGPSTDFRVV
-2024 AKGEKKEDR
+2024 AKGEQKEDKM
-2033 IDDLDLAEFKKWHAA
+2033 DDLDLAEFKKWHAA
-2048 NVPNIPYEV
+2048 NVPGIPYEI

-2089 EYHEIFEGIWKG
+2089 EYHEVFEGIWKG

-2116 SQSGT
+2116 SQAGT
-2121 FRDRA
+2121 FKDRA

-2135 ATDQQA
+2135 ATDTEA
-2141 KERIADDFGDF
+2141 KERIADDFADF

-2157 PARNLKELILKFF
+2157 PVRSLGDLIIRFF
-2170 RSIINFFKNFNAKP
+2170 RSIMNFFKNFNAKP
-2184 TLKQQ
+2184 TLKKQ

-2197 KFKESVLPDTIKN
+2197 KFKESVLPDTVKN
-2210 ELAEYKEIEGLSE
+2210 EAAAYREIEGLSE

-2250 SPQKLTSKDIF
+2250 TPQKLTSKQIF
-2261 GQVEEMYL
+2261 GEIEEMYL
-2269 REGETPGWNGVNKR
+2269 REGQTPGWNGVNKR
-2283 TKLGDYRWEAL
+2283 TKLGDGRWEAL
-2294 VQRTKEKLRT
+2294 VQRTKEKLRI
-2304 LGVTFNEEGIIKL
+2304 LGVTFNEDGIIKL

-2356 IDQSNSLTLEM
+2356 MDQSNTLNLEM
-2367 PDAQIDPE
+2367 PDAQIDAE

-2383 YSTAFATLLERLSN
+2383 FSTAFATLLERLSN
-2397 TTGVNN
+2397 TSGVNN
-2403 MMDKLTEL
+2403 MTDKLLEL
-2411 ASNDADYVRMFTRLG
+2411 AANDADYVRMFTRLG
-2426 GKKDKSVP
+2426 GKKDKSIP

-2439 AEDWRFFISF
+2439 AEDWKFFISF
-2449 FQTFTR
+2449 TQTFTR

-2461 IQRVA
+2461 VQRVA
-2466 GGETFTTSANVQ
+2466 GGETFTTPANVQ

-2495 ARTDKGAVIYNSNTK
+2495 SRTNKGAIVYNSATQ

-2518 LKEMSIKTP
+2518 LKDMPIGTSKQ
-2527 KDMIEFLNQIGVTF
+2527 MIEFLNEIGVTF
-2541 DMDTY
+2541 DSDTY
-2546 KKLKTYG
+2546 KKLKSYG
-2553 GDKSQKNQFANA
+2553 GDKSQKNQFAAA
-2565 VKDIRAFLQDADDL
+2565 VKDIRAFLQDTDDL
-2579 LSVTGQTLGVTTQL
+2579 LTVTGQTLGITTQL
-2593 NTLGRLYV
+2593 NTLGRLYI

-2631 FENDFNESD
+2631 FENEFNEAT

-2657 TNSQILKKG
+2657 TGAQILKKG
-2666 GLYFDKEGVRIREIK
+2666 GLYFDKDGNRIREIK
-2681 VMTIQGIEN
+2681 VMTIQGVEN
-2690 SDDSKSKSISKLG
+2690 SDESKSKGISKLG

-2714 NLNGNFYVLIPA
+2714 NLNGNFYILIPA

-2735 LGNQISYQEF
+2735 VGNQISYQEF
-2745 ADGKAWD
+2745 ADGKAWN
-2752 KIYKIYNGYLMDDIA
+2752 KIYSIYKGYLMDDIA

-2781 KARAK
+2781 NARAK
-2786 ELRFFNDILRTKTLE
+2786 ELRFFNDILRPKTLE

-2829 EDVANFLG
+2829 QDVAAFLE
-2837 GITEK
+2837 GITDT
-2842 TFNILKENS
+2842 TFNTLKDND
-2851 QITPVLEGW
+2851 QIVPIQEGW
-2860 SWDSLDNTFARKHG
+2860 TWDSLDNTFARKNN
-2874 INKNKPMIE
+2874 INKTKPIIE
-2883 EVLKQILM
+2883 DVLKQVLL
-2891 FRTANYTINNIEYHK
+2891 FRTVNYTINNIEYHK
-2906 MLFGDPLQFSTEK
+2906 IIFGDPLQFSTEK

-2933 PRRTTFDNAEFD
+2933 PRRTTFDVAEFD

-2958 MLEPATADRPADPG
+2958 ALQPPKDDRPADPG
-2972 YHKHKAYTRTV
+2972 YHNHKAYTRTV

-2996 IMPAYADIKEA
+2996 IIPAYADIKEA

-3021 KNKNGQWGDDAENFH
+3021 KNKNGQWTDEAEDFH

-3041 YTRKKLAAKGL
+3041 NTRKKLAAKGE
-3052 YTYNNA
+3052 YTYA
-3058 ELKAYDEKL
+3058 SSELKAYDEKL

-3077 EVIKPIVSGVKYNSN
+3077 EILKPIVSGVKYNSN

-3111 EGTNLEKF
+3111 EGTTLEKL
-3119 YVQMWKQGYG
+3119 YIQMWKQGYG

-3147 YNPDGTFNEAAFNNF
+3147 YNPNGTFNEEAFNNF

-3190 VKLISIDLFANGQVF
+3190 TKLISIDLFANGEVF

-3218 YKRNIA
+3218 YKKNVK
-3224 DLDRMHANAYNR
+3224 DLDRMHANAYNN
-3236 LLNKLG
+3236 LLKKLG
-3242 IIDNG
+3242 VVDNG

-3299 IRNIIFSMIEKAILS
+3299 IRNIIYSMVEKAILS

-3319 KPLVQVPV
+3319 KPLVQAPV

-3332 AEKGRSLVQETA
+3332 AEKGRSLVQKTKD
-3344 EGWKKISRKEYEA
+3344 GWKKISREEYEA
-3357 LDESEKKNV
+3357 LEDSEKKKV

-3391 KDKLAGKKFKT
+3391 KDKLAAKKFKT
-3402 DQEILDYINNSADGE
+3402 DQEILDYINKSPDGA

-3450 TVVVPTELVTKAG
+3450 TVIVPTELVTKSG

-3488 VKYKGSEE
+3488 VKYNGSEE

-3509 IQTEIDRIEK
+3509 IQTEIDRIDK

-3525 RMFSVLLDIEDL
+3525 RMFSVLIDVEDL
-3537 TDFSPES
+3537 TDFSSES

-3554 DFFYDHLNLFKEII
+3554 DFFYDNLNLFKEII
-3568 NQAAEAN
+3568 KQAADAN
-3575 LPASEYVAQ
+3575 LPASEYIAQ

-3600 FNEKLKNEYVEDM
+3600 FNEKLKNEFVEDM

-3643 EDGGL
+3643 GDGGL
-3648 KKIADELDN
+3648 KEIATEIEDL
-3657 LTGEREA
+3657 LGEKEA
-3664 DVKNKILD
+3664 DVKNKIIN

-3706 TVYLDPEKIKNASE
+3706 TVIMDPEKIKNSPA

-3725 LGDGTILLPH
+3725 LGDGGILLPH
-3735 NKVVINGK
+3735 NKVTVNGK

-3778 YIMKIIRSGKAV
+3778 YIMKVIRSTKAV
-3790 GTFMVLQRIGVPI
+3790 GTFMVMQRMGVPI

-3816 KYLELVDGTG
+3816 KYLELVEGTG
-3826 ARGLFGRENISTIMD
+3826 ARGLFGRKNMSTIMD
-3841 RFPVRSGD
+3841 RFPVKEGD
-3849 VVEVAN
+3849 VAEVAD
-3855 TIDIKALAENIS
+3855 TIDVENLAENIR
-3867 EFAKEGKFSDLKK
+3867 EFAEKGKLSTLKK

-3903 FTQAINYDTSKFKSS
+3903 FTQAINYDTSKFKSA

-3923 KTMKTDMA
+3923 KVMKTDLA
-3931 IENNIFTS
+3931 AENNIFTS
-3939 PQEVLD
+3939 PTEVLK
-3945 NSHIGQQKKIL
+3945 NSHIGNQKKIL

-3969 DQDRFRAITDSIL
+3969 DQDRFRAITDKIL
-3982 DQYKRRDFISQ
+3982 DQYKQREFIAE

-4029 NTSIATRL
+4029 NTSVATRL
-4037 AEAKRLYANELP
+4037 AEAKTLYANELP
-4049 ILRQLEVRFNSEDGI
+4049 ILRQLEVRFNRENGI
-4064 HTVMLTANVKD
+4064 HTVMLMANVKD

-4087 ELRNKPET
+4087 ELRNNPKT

-4113 TAVSIKNII
+4113 TGVSIKNII

-4128 AIVAPVISGLRVT
+4128 AVVAPVISGLRVT
-4141 EDMDAFADGMF
+4141 EDMDAFAEGMF

-4162 FHPLNKVFF
+4162 FYPLNEVFF
-4171 RTLTQDPRYQDIAGE
+4171 RTLTVDPRYQDIAGE

-4191 YSPAFP
+4191 FSPVFP
-4197 NIDALK
+4197 NNDALK
-4203 IKSSQRLVLY
+4203 IKSSQRIILY
-4213 LDENYDNEAISS
+4213 LDENYDSEAIGS
-4225 GDYVKIKRIVANKNG
+4225 GDYVKIKRVVANKNG
-4240 GELVDVV
+4240 GELVDVL

-4254 KAYAIMKKAGNPIIT
+4254 KAYAIMKKAGNPMIT

-4279 PDGTPVTIGIK
+4279 PGTDVPVTVGVK
-4290 NYKGEI
+4290 NYKGDI
-4296 ETKYVYKL
+4296 ENKYVYKL

-4311 AFGSEYYTD
+4311 SFGSEYYTD
-4320 FRPSVVKN
+4320 FKPSVVDN
-4328 NTLTIKNEIP
+4328 NTVTIKNEIP
-4338 DNDIIAALSQDIK
+4338 DSDIVAALSQDIK
-4351 VDDVMQQSPTPTN
+4351 VDDIMQQSATPTN
-4364 DIKVDMGRQAEIEPG
+4364 DVKVDMGRQAEIEPG

-4394 EAMAAAEPIY
+4394 EAMAAA
-4404 KDAEKRIRLEYPKEI
+4404 AVT
-4419 EGLSSNLLIKLVN
+4419 GLSSETKINIYAGTGENAELSNFANRPFILGDDITYPTVEHAFQLEKLQYSNAYTDEQREAIIRDMITKSAAQVKAFGKTIKGLNVKMWNEDASEIMKDLIKQSFQAN
-4432 TPFDGSRIAEEDVL
+4432 
-4446 FGDYPAAIERKYGEA
+4446 PAALQKLLA
-4461 AGNYAGETGN
+4461 TGN
-4471 EISVPE
+4471 AELTHTQDNTKWGKEFPKLLMEVREELRPQAPAKPE
-4477 AEFLR
+4477 AT
-4482 DNREFANEFIQKFL
+4482 Q
-4496 QDEEA
+4496 
-4501 EDISMQDYAQ
+4501 
-4511 LLLNRNAK
+4511 
-4519 EIDTAQLSL
+4519 IDL
-4528 FDTNP
+4528 FDTND
-4533 ENLDGADESNPCKK
+4533 ENLDGADESNPCKR

>member
-20 QLTGTPKSYLGS
+20 QLPGTPKSYLGS
-32 PTIRDVETSLPTG
+32 PAIRDVDVSLPTG
-45 GVPSGGRFNGMSI
+45 GVPSGGNFNGMSI
-58 AQLSQIGLA
+58 AQLSEIGLA
-67 ATDTRTFG
+67 ARDTRTFG
-75 GPMMMVPKKELLDN
+75 GPMMMVPRKELLDN

-103 IYSLSQ
+103 IYSLNQ
-109 PWYKQMGNAAAKFFA
+109 PWYKQMGNGVAKFFA
-124 TGVGT
+124 TGIGT

-160 DIDLWLK
+160 DIDIWLK

-181 REHPYRSMIPFMR
+181 REHPYRSMVPFMR
-194 GSANFWGDKVL
+194 GSANFWGDKVI
-205 KNLGFTAGAISGAL
+205 KNLGFTAGAIGGAL

-231 IGEIPLIANQ
+231 VGEIPLIANQ
-241 IGRASLYLNKLFTG
+241 IGRASLWLNKLFTG
-255 ATKLDKVLDTAR
+255 TNKLDKVLDTAR
-267 ALGKSERLIDNL
+267 ALGKSERFIDNL
-279 TDLGRAAAATKLN
+279 SDLGRAAAATKLTS
-292 NGFRYGLTLY
+292 GFRYGLTLY

-329 TENGGMEPQGAALAE
+329 SENAGAEPEGAALSE
-344 IEDYATDAMNVR
+344 IEAYATDAMNVR

-366 SNAVQFGTLFK
+366 SNALQFGTLFK
-377 SFTNMA
+377 SFTNA
-383 KGVPGSLER
+383 SRGVPGTIERSLDDIG
-392 TLEDAGR
+392 T

-411 KKAIGGLG
+411 RKVVGGVG
-419 TKVWDAVKPT
+419 TKVWDAVKPS
-429 LKNVLSEGVYEEGG
+429 LKNVLTEGVYEEGG

-462 KDPNNRENWNTLN
+462 KDPNNRNNWNTLN
-475 EALISTNEGLAEQF
+475 EALISTNKGLAEQF
-489 GSSEGTQNM
+489 GSDAGIEQM
-498 LIGGISALITGGIT
+498 IIGGLSAIITGGIT

-535 NRYGLTGILQDQYSN
+535 NRYGLTGILQDQYSS
-550 TLNSAGIAK
+550 TLNSAGIAR
-559 EMQDAATSG
+559 EMEEAAKSG
-568 NVFKYKNLKHD
+568 NIFKYKNLKHD

-629 EYVDSLIDK
+629 EYVDSLVEK

-646 DSVNSTFKNPFKS
+646 DSVNFTFKNPFTS
-659 YINPTEEQE
+659 TVNPTTEDQIE
-668 AENFKYDTYN
+668 ENFKFDTYN

-690 APDVNNR
+690 APDVSNR
-697 LDNIQNDLSAINPLL
+697 LNNIQNDLSAINPLL
-712 TNNTVSSLTNRD
+712 TNSTVSSLTNRD
-724 GLKELASE
+724 GLKELAAE
-732 YEERAKSLSDTITEY
+732 YEEKAKSLADTITEF
-747 TTPADRRAIREQVK
+747 TSPADKRAIRNQIK

-787 LNFEMSNQTSADT
+787 LNFEMSNQTTTDD
-800 KIVPVEK
+800 KVVPVEK
-807 IAEVYNLGADINA
+807 IAEVYGLGADVNA
-820 LTQLRKDAS
+820 LVQLRKDAS
-829 DSFDKLASE
+829 ESFDNLSSE
-838 EGFNKFFDQAE
+838 EGFNKFFKQADE
-849 QMAEEQEEESSKEE
+849 MAEEQEKEAETGEKE
-863 ATLAEEKPVEFVN
+863 AEFTVIPTVEFVN
-876 RAGAK
+876 KAGAK
-881 EVPQVDREYQL
+881 EVPQTDREYQL
-892 DGLKLAKVSKTA
+892 DGLKLAKVSKIA
-904 DDRYEVVSPLGEIT
+904 DDRYEVISPLGEST

-931 DMNVDIQDLQKVK
+931 DMNADIKDLQKVK
-944 VLDINEDGT
+944 VLEVNEDGT
-953 VKVEDLKG
+953 VKVEDMAG
-961 NIQNINPTQLAG
+961 NIQNIQPKQLSG
-973 YERVQTAQEKLIEKK
+973 YERIQTAQEKLVEKK
-988 EELVRQQTELEKNS
+988 EELTRQQNEIEKNS
-1002 GSVATID
+1002 GTVTTID

-1021 KEVSFL
+1021 REVSQL
-1027 FTSSTTES
+1027 FTGGITES
-1035 ETYEDSTKSAP
+1035 ETYNDPTKSAP
-1046 HIIRSRKF
+1046 HVIRSRRF
-1054 LNNVKNNR
+1054 LNNVKNNK

-1096 MTEAELAEFNKEI
+1096 MTEAELNAFNEQI
-1109 RKPDTGFVAQVFVVQ
+1109 RKPDTGLVAQVFVVQ
-1124 KGNKLFFADDAGN
+1124 KGNKLFFADEAGN

-1148 DKVVFQTMPTPAL
+1148 NKVVFQTMPTPAL
-1161 YDSRNEPRF
+1161 YDSKGDPRF
-1170 RARQEAEAKAY
+1170 RAGQEAEAKAY

-1211 PYINDTPALDEDG
+1211 AIVNDVPALDESG
-1224 NPILNA
+1224 NPVLNS
-1230 QGKPLMTFERNHVSD
+1230 QGKPLMTFERNHVGE
-1245 VLVPEDKIDS
+1245 VLVPEDKVGN
-1255 KGLIVISITG
+1255 KGVIVISITG

-1292 NNRSFNKA
+1292 NNRKFTKA

-1332 ILHWKQGK
+1332 VLHWKQGK
-1340 TASKNQVYINPDTME
+1340 SPSKNQVYINPDSME

-1366 EVDEREAEIVD
+1366 EVNEREAEIME

-1385 VNNKTIN
+1385 VNNKTIYS
-1392 TDYPFTEYFIDEND
+1392 DYPFTEYFIDEND

-1412 WSSYQSYLISA
+1412 WSSYNSYLLSA
-1423 KYPDGSKRSIK
+1423 SYPDGGKRAVK

-1440 SVSKPTPGLPY
+1440 SVSKPTDAIPY
-1451 SYMQKYSVLDGL
+1451 SYMQKYAVLEGL

-1468 YTAPAQKAEV
+1468 YTAPAQQAEAKGELV
-1478 KAEGA
+1478 I
-1483 PTVDGYVLD
+1483 DGYVIN
-1492 GKTTGVF
+1492 GETSNVF
-1499 SLRKEFGDFEFT
+1499 PLRKEHGSFEFT
-1511 ASVEPN
+1511 AKQLPN
-1517 GSVSVELVDSQL
+1517 GKFEVELVDSQM
-1529 TKDTVNR
+1529 TRDTLAR
-1536 IAKNKELIN
+1536 IAKNKELVN
-1545 NQIVP
+1545 NEIVP
-1550 QLKELKLYDPVK
+1550 QLKALEVYDPVRDAAK
-1562 DVNMKDEEIVATYI
+1562 TDEEIVGDYVAYI
-1576 AFIAGGSLEKKLKEK
+1576 ASATLEKKSKEK
-1591 PTTAAV
+1591 PAAAAPAQIAAPAAPVSDARAAIEGAKPAEPVTPAAPQIDTAAAV
-1597 FTPTTPYGTPTGE
+1597 QQGL
-1610 PITTATE
+1610 
-1617 AAPIEPTAETYK
+1617 IEQFEKEKEEKLDEILEWRAE
-1629 GITVIDTIGIKNATG
+1629 V
-1644 EPGAAKYSREK
+1644 
-1655 NQIILDREFLKK
+1655 KK
-1667 KFDEKAWTKPRKQKD
+1667 KDEDELGYDAELINDPVGWLQK
-1682 GSFATAL
+1682 F
-1689 PEDQFSTY
+1689 Y
-1697 EEWEGFVIEHE
+1697 VRN
-1708 YQHSLLSYEQSGTK
+1708 SYI
-1722 TLGEYEDIINRR
+1722 D
-1734 ALGEQVEAPSPVLD
+1734 
-1748 LTPDLV
+1748 
-1754 KVFTE
+1754 
-1759 ERDKKIESILPLYG
+1759 IESYKKEIE
-1773 EALRSTNLSS
+1773 EA
-1783 SEKDLL
+1783 
-1789 ADPVKWLQEQIENA
+1789 
-1803 EENVQ
+1803 
-1808 RDEERLKAATEEIK
+1808 KANPNKKFTGGRTAK
-1822 TEVGEVFVTGT
+1822 EV
-1833 TLGLNNIYGN
+1833 
-1843 VPTNFPDKRSTPQR
+1843 
-1857 AALEAN
+1857 
-1863 KSKVFDEVVVGG
+1863 
-1875 KKVFSI
+1875 
-1881 VDWSVV
+1881 
-1887 DNVGRPG
+1887 
-1894 YVATSIAFDRN
+1894 
-1905 STTTL
+1905 
-1910 DDVKADLEAAHAQ
+1910 
-1923 TLSGVDQFGKISES
+1923 
-1937 QIQQALKGASVK
+1937 IQQA
-1949 ISNSEKADKIKSNI
+1949 NDRIKEI
-1963 ETAKVKIDKAK
+1963 EEQIPRTQETI
-1974 DAVKKVQAIVD
+1974 KKVQAILD
-1985 EYNDSMSKLGQTPTP
+1985 EYSANLVKIG
-2000 AKPAPPKPY
+2000 AKPAAVQPY
-2009 DNKGTTGPSTEFRLI
+2009 DNKGTKGPSTDFRVV
-2024 AKGEKKEDR
+2024 AKGEQKEDK

-2048 NVPNIPYEV
+2048 NVPGIPFEI

-2089 EYHEIFEGIWKG
+2089 EYHEVFEGIWKG
-2101 FLSPGERQDLLNEFR
+2101 FLSPGEREDLLNEFR
-2116 SQSGT
+2116 SQAGT

-2135 ATDQQA
+2135 ATDTQA
-2141 KERIADDFGDF
+2141 KERIADDFADF
-2152 RVGKL
+2152 RLGKL
-2157 PARNLKELILKFF
+2157 PARSLKDLILRFF
-2170 RSIINFFKNFNAKP
+2170 RAIMNFFKNFNAKP

-2189 LFEAIDLG
+2189 LFDAIDLG

-2210 ELAEYKEIEGLSE
+2210 EAAAYREIEGLSE

-2250 SPQKLTSKDIF
+2250 SPQKLTSKQIF
-2261 GQVEEMYL
+2261 GEIEEMYL

-2283 TKLGDYRWEAL
+2283 TKLGDGRWEAL

-2304 LGVTFNEEGIIKL
+2304 LGVTFNEDGIIKL

-2356 IDQSNSLTLEM
+2356 MDQSGSLTLEM
-2367 PDAQIDPE
+2367 PEAQIDPE
-2375 VLGYKLLN
+2375 VLGYKLIN
-2383 YSTAFATLLERLSN
+2383 FSTAFATLLERLAN
-2397 TTGVNN
+2397 TSGVNN
-2403 MMDKLTEL
+2403 MTDKLLEL

-2426 GKKDKSVP
+2426 GKKDKSIP

-2439 AEDWRFFISF
+2439 AEDWKFFISF
-2449 FQTFTR
+2449 TQTFTR

-2461 IQRVA
+2461 VQRVA

-2486 TWVTNMKVL
+2486 TWVTNMKTL
-2495 ARTDKGAVIYNSNTK
+2495 ARTSKGAVVYDSGTQ
-2510 TYKANTKK
+2510 TYKANADK
-2518 LKEMSIKTP
+2518 LKEMSIKNP
-2527 KDMIEFLNQIGVTF
+2527 KDMVAFLNEIGVTF

-2546 KKLKTYG
+2546 KKLKSYG

-2565 VKDIRAFLQDADDL
+2565 VKDIRAFLQKADDL
-2579 LSVTGQTLGVTTQL
+2579 LTVTGQTLGITTQL

-2631 FENDFNESD
+2631 FENEFNESA

-2666 GLYFDKEGVRIREIK
+2666 GLYFDKDGTRIREIK
-2681 VMTIQGIEN
+2681 VMTIQGIDN
-2690 SDDSKSKSISKLG
+2690 SDESKSKSVSKLG

-2714 NLNGNFYVLIPA
+2714 NLNGNFYILIPA

-2735 LGNQISYQEF
+2735 VGNQISYQEF
-2745 ADGKAWD
+2745 ADGKAWN
-2752 KIYKIYNGYLMDDIA
+2752 KIYKIYKGYLMDDIA
-2767 LARDFKNRGKLNNV
+2767 LARDFKTRGKLNNV

-2786 ELRFFNDILRTKTLE
+2786 ELRFFNDILRPKTLDR
-2801 KLNSMI
+2801 LNSMI

-2829 EDVANFLG
+2829 QDVAAFLG
-2837 GITEK
+2837 DIADT
-2842 TFNILKENS
+2842 TFKILKDND
-2851 QITPVLEGW
+2851 QITPVQEGW
-2860 SWDSLDNTFARKHG
+2860 TWDSLDNGFARNNN
-2874 INKNKPMIE
+2874 INKNKPIIE
-2883 EVLKQILM
+2883 DVLKQVLL

-2906 MLFGDPLQFSTEK
+2906 MIFGDPLQFSTEK

-2933 PRRTTFDNAEFD
+2933 PRRTTFDVAAFD

-2958 MLEPATADRPADPG
+2958 ALQPGTPG
-2972 YHKHKAYTRTV
+2972 YHNHKAYTRTV
-2983 TFADPKIAGALAN
+2983 TFADPKVASALAN
-2996 IMPAYADIKEA
+2996 IIPAYGDIKEA

-3021 KNKNGQWGDDAENFH
+3021 KNKNGQWTDEAENFH

-3041 YTRKKLAAKGL
+3041 YTRKKLAAKGE
-3052 YTYNNA
+3052 YTYTSP

-3077 EVIKPIVSGVKYNSN
+3077 EVLKPIVSGVKYNSN
-3092 NINLVLD
+3092 SINLVLD
-3099 KFSQMPIYYSMV
+3099 KFSQMPVYYSMV
-3111 EGTNLEKF
+3111 EGTTLEKF
-3119 YVQMWKQGYG
+3119 YTQMWKQGYG
-3129 YAIVESGRKVGA
+3129 YAIVESGRKVGT
-3141 EGLHSI
+3141 EGLHPI
-3147 YNPDGTFNEAAFNNF
+3147 YNPNGTFNEEGFNNF

-3190 VKLISIDLFANGQVF
+3190 TKLISIDLFANGQVF

-3218 YKRNIA
+3218 YEKNIK
-3224 DLDRMHANAYNR
+3224 DLDRMHANAYKS

-3242 IIDNG
+3242 VVDNG

-3260 VLVYEMFRRELS
+3260 ILVYEMFRRELS

-3280 LNEEDEFRIP
+3280 LNEEDEFNIP

-3314 PKMGG
+3314 PRMGG
-3319 KPLVQVPV
+3319 KPLVQAPV

-3332 AEKGRSLVQETA
+3332 AEKGRSLVQKTD
-3344 EGWKKISRKEYEA
+3344 EGWKKISREAYEA
-3357 LDESEKKNV
+3357 LDDSEKKNV

-3391 KDKLAGKKFKT
+3391 KDKLAAKKFKT
-3402 DQEILDYINNSADGE
+3402 DQEIFDYINNSPDGA

-3442 FLPQYMGD
+3442 FLPSYMGD
-3450 TVVVPTELVTKAG
+3450 TVIVPTELVTKSG

-3509 IQTEIDRIEK
+3509 IQTEIDRIDQ
-3519 FEDFRD
+3519 FEEFRD
-3525 RMFSVLLDIEDL
+3525 RMFTVLLDLEDL
-3537 TDFSPES
+3537 SDFSSES
-3544 VNAAIDEQDV
+3544 VNAALDEQDV
-3554 DFFYDHLNLFKEII
+3554 DFFYDHLNLFKEIVK
-3568 NQAAEAN
+3568 QAADAN
-3575 LPASEYVAQ
+3575 LPASEYIAQ

-3600 FNEKLKNEYVEDM
+3600 FNEKLKNEFVEDM

-3643 EDGGL
+3643 GDGGL
-3648 KKIADELDN
+3648 KEIATEIEDL
-3657 LTGEREA
+3657 LGEKEA
-3664 DVKNKILD
+3664 DVKNKIIN

-3735 NKVVINGK
+3735 NKVTVNGK

-3748 SGVLDADGKLY
+3748 SGVLDADSKMY

-3778 YIMKIIRSGKAV
+3778 YIMKVIRSGKAV
-3790 GTFMVLQRIGVPI
+3790 GTFMVMQRIGVPI

-3816 KYLELVDGTG
+3816 KYLELVEGTG
-3826 ARGLFGRENISTIMD
+3826 SRGLFGRQNMSTIMD
-3841 RFPVRSGD
+3841 RFPIRD
-3849 VVEVAN
+3849 ADNVEVAD
-3855 TIDIKALAENIS
+3855 TIDVNALAENIT
-3867 EFAKEGKFSDLKK
+3867 EFAKNGKFTSLKK

-3923 KTMKTDMA
+3923 KVMKTDLA
-3931 IENNIFTS
+3931 TENNIFTS
-3939 PQEVLD
+3939 PEEVLK

-3969 DQDRFRAITDSIL
+3969 DQDRFRAITDKIL
-3982 DQYKRRDFISQ
+3982 DQYKQREFISE

-4029 NTSIATRL
+4029 NTSVATRL
-4037 AEAKRLYANELP
+4037 AEAKTLYANELP
-4049 ILRQLEVRFNSEDGI
+4049 ILRQLDVRFNRENGI
-4064 HTVMLTANVKD
+4064 HTVMLMANVKD

-4113 TAVSIKNII
+4113 TGVSIKNII

-4128 AIVAPVISGLRVT
+4128 AIVAPVIAGLRVT

-4152 QRNNWDDNMV
+4152 QRNNWDDSMV
-4162 FHPLNKVFF
+4162 FYPLNKVFF
-4171 RTLTQDPRYQDIAGE
+4171 KTLSKTPSYEDIAGE
-4186 AVYEY
+4186 PVFEY
-4191 YSPAFP
+4191 YSPAVFP
-4197 NIDALK
+4197 NVDALK
-4203 IKSSQRLVLY
+4203 IKGIDRKILY
-4213 LDENYDNEAISS
+4213 LDENYDNEAITS
-4225 GDYVKIKRIVANKNG
+4225 GDYVKIKRVAANKNG

-4279 PDGTPVTIGIK
+4279 PGTDIPVTVGVK

-4320 FRPSVVKN
+4320 FKPSVVNN
-4328 NTLTIKNEIP
+4328 NTVTIKNEIP
-4338 DNDIIAALSQDIK
+4338 DADIITALSQDIK
-4351 VDDVMQQSPTPTN
+4351 VDDVMEQSSAPTSDMKVDKEEETAPETQPDLSDTN
-4364 DIKVDMGRQAEIEPG
+4364 D
-4379 LGLTKENFEFPEGYD
+4379 
-4394 EAMAAAEPIY
+4394 
-4404 KDAEKRIRLEYPKEI
+4404 
-4419 EGLSSNLLIKLVN
+4419 
-4432 TPFDGSRIAEEDVL
+4432 
-4446 FGDYPAAIERKYGEA
+4446 
-4461 AGNYAGETGN
+4461 
-4471 EISVPE
+4471 
-4477 AEFLR
+4477 
-4482 DNREFANEFIQKFL
+4482 
-4496 QDEEA
+4496 
-4501 EDISMQDYAQ
+4501 
-4511 LLLNRNAK
+4511 
-4519 EIDTAQLSL
+4519 
-4528 FDTNP
+4528 
-4533 ENLDGADESNPCKK
+4533 ENLDGADESNPCK

>member
-6 NELVDSSANRDPNP
+6 NELVDSSANRDLNP
-20 QLTGTPKSYLGS
+20 QLPGTPKSYLGS
-32 PTIRDVETSLPTG
+32 PTIRDVDVSLPTG
-45 GVPSGGRFNGMSI
+45 GVPSGGSFGGLSI
-58 AQLSQIGLA
+58 AQLSEIGLA
-67 ATDTRTFG
+67 ARDTRTFG
-75 GPMMMVPKKELLDN
+75 GPMMMVPRKELLDN

-103 IYSLSQ
+103 VYGIQQ
-109 PWYKQMGNAAAKFFA
+109 PWYNQMGNATAKFFA
-124 TGVGT
+124 TGIGT
-129 FAQSFATIP
+129 FAQGFATIP
-138 NTVAAVKNGSFS
+138 NTVAAIKNGSFS
-150 ELSGKDGYES
+150 ELSGKDGYEA
-160 DIDLWLK
+160 DIDIWLK

-181 REHPYRSMIPFMR
+181 KEHPYRSMVPFMR

-205 KNLGFTAGAISGAL
+205 KNLGFTAGAIGSAL

-231 IGEIPLIANQ
+231 LGEIPLIANQ
-241 IGRASLYLNKLFTG
+241 LGRASLYLNKLFTG
-255 ATKLDKVLDTAR
+255 TNNLDKVLDTAR
-267 ALGKSERLIDNL
+267 ALGKSEKLIDNI
-279 TDLGRAAAATKLN
+279 TDLGRAAAATKLA

-302 GSARTEAAVEARD
+302 GSARTEGAVESRD

-329 TENGGMEPQGAALAE
+329 SENGGAEPQDAALSE
-344 IEDYATDAMNVR
+344 IENYATDAMNVR
-356 FGANMALLTV
+356 FGSNMALLTV
-366 SNAVQFGTLFK
+366 SNALQFGTLFK
-377 SFTNMA
+377 SFTNMS
-383 KGVPGSLER
+383 KGVPGSIER

-399 VGLAQGSLDVFE
+399 IGLTQGSLDVFE
-411 KKAIGGLG
+411 KKAISGLG
-419 TKVWDAVKPT
+419 AKVWDAVKPS
-429 LKNVLSEGVYEEGG
+429 LKNVLVEGVYEEGG

-475 EALISTNEGLAEQF
+475 EAVISTNKGLAEQF
-489 GSSEGTQNM
+489 GSSLGIEQM
-498 LIGGISALITGGIT
+498 LIGGISALITGGVT
-512 GRIQRAMGEPTKDQR
+512 GRIQRAKGEPTKDQR
-527 LQSTINVL
+527 LQSTINIL

-550 TLNSAGIAK
+550 TLNSAGNAR
-559 EMQDAATSG
+559 EMQEAAKSG
-568 NVFKYKNLKHD
+568 NIFKYKNLKHN
-579 QFFGFVSSRIPSGL
+579 QFFGFVSSRVPSDL
-593 HDVTVEQLNMLKDL
+593 HDVTIEQLNMLKDL

-619 FNETNKKTVN
+619 FTESNKSTVV

-646 DSVNSTFKNPFKS
+646 DSVNFTFKNPFNS
-659 YINPTEEQE
+659 YLNPTEDEIE
-668 AENFKYDTYN
+668 ENFKYDTYN

-697 LDNIQNDLSAINPLL
+697 LNNIQNDLAAINPLL
-712 TNNTVSSLTNRD
+712 SNDTVSSLTNRE
-724 GLKELASE
+724 GLKELASQ
-732 YEERAKSLSDTITEY
+732 YEEKAKSLGNTITEF
-747 TTPADRRAIREQVK
+747 TTPTDRRAIRDEIK

-787 LNFEMSNQTSADT
+787 LNFEMSNQTSIAD
-800 KIVPVEK
+800 KAVPVEK
-807 IAEVYNLGADINA
+807 IAEVYGLGADVNA
-820 LTQLRKDAS
+820 LVQLRKDAS
-829 DSFDKLASE
+829 ESFDNLASE
-838 EGFNKFFDQAE
+838 DGFNKFFDQAE
-849 QMAEEQEEESSKEE
+849 EMAEEQQEESNKEE
-863 ATLAEEKPVEFVN
+863 ATPAEEKPLEFVN

-881 EVPQVDREYQL
+881 EVPQTDREYQL
-892 DGLKLAKVSKTA
+892 DGLSLAKVNKIA
-904 DDRYEVVSPLGEIT
+904 DDRYEVVSPLGKSS
-918 FYDNKEDADQAAE
+918 FYPTKEDADQAAE
-931 DMNVDIQDLQKVK
+931 DMNADIQDLQKVK
-944 VLDINEDGT
+944 VLEINEDGT
-953 VKVEDLKG
+953 VKVEDLAG
-961 NIQNINPTQLAG
+961 NIQNIKPEQMSG
-973 YERVQTAQEKLIEKK
+973 YERIQSAQEKLIEKK
-988 EELVRQQTELEKNS
+988 EELIRQQTELEKNS
-1002 GSVATID
+1002 GSVTTID

-1016 REPAK
+1016 KEPPK
-1021 KEVSFL
+1021 REVSQL
-1027 FTSSTTES
+1027 FTGGITES
-1035 ETYEDSTKSAP
+1035 ETYNDPTKSAA
-1046 HIIRSRKF
+1046 HVVRSRRF
-1054 LNNVKNNR
+1054 LNNVKNNK
-1062 NRANVKAILVTP
+1062 NRADVKAILVTP

-1096 MTEAELAEFNKEI
+1096 MTEAELKEFNETI
-1109 RKPDTGFVAQVFVVQ
+1109 RKSDTGFIAQVFVVQ
-1124 KGNKLFFADDAGN
+1124 KGNKLFFADENGN
-1137 PMNEVGTQVDL
+1137 LMNEVGTQVDL

-1161 YDSRNEPRF
+1161 YDSEGKPRF
-1170 RARQEAEAKAY
+1170 RAGQEAEAKAY

-1192 MSAPA
+1192 MGAPA
-1197 TAFTIYD
+1197 TAFTIHD

-1211 PYINDTPALDEDG
+1211 AIVNDTPALDEDG
-1224 NPILNA
+1224 NPVLNS
-1230 QGKPLMTFERNHVSD
+1230 QGKPLMTFERNHVGD
-1245 VLVPEDKIDS
+1245 VLVPEDKTGN
-1255 KGLIVISITG
+1255 KGLVVISITG
-1265 EIVHNGLPV
+1265 EIIHNGLPI

-1292 NNRSFNKA
+1292 NNRTFNKT

-1340 TASKNQVYINPDTME
+1340 NPSKNQVYINPDSMD

-1366 EVDEREAEIVD
+1366 EVNERETEIME

-1385 VNNKTIN
+1385 VNNKTIYS
-1392 TDYPFTEYFIDEND
+1392 DYPFTEYFIDEND

-1412 WSSYQSYLISA
+1412 WSSYNSYLLSA
-1423 KYPDGSKRSIK
+1423 SYPDGSKRTIK
-1434 DTPLFT
+1434 DTPLYT
-1440 SVSKPTPGLPY
+1440 SVSKPTTSIPY
-1451 SYMQKYSVLDGL
+1451 SYMQKYAVLEGL

-1468 YTAPAQKAEV
+1468 YTAPAQQAEAKGELV
-1478 KAEGA
+1478 
-1483 PTVDGYVLD
+1483 VDGYVIN
-1492 GKTTGVF
+1492 GETTNVF
-1499 SLRKEFGDFEFT
+1499 PLRKEHGSFEFT
-1511 ASVEPN
+1511 ATQLPN
-1517 GSVSVELVDSQL
+1517 GKFEVELVDSQM
-1529 TKDTVNR
+1529 TRDTVAR
-1536 IAKNKELIN
+1536 IAKNKELVN
-1545 NQIVP
+1545 NEIFP
-1550 QLKELKLYDPVK
+1550 QLKALGIYDPVK
-1562 DVNMKDEEIVATYI
+1562 DATKTDEEIVGDYVAYI
-1576 AFIAGGSLEKKLKEK
+1576 ASATLEKKSKEK
-1591 PTTAAV
+1591 PAEAPVVETAATVTQTDIASGKVTGTVTTSTESVDIEAKKAELKKQIEALPDDMIYGAHVTGDDVAKNIYDTQFKFSLGTALQGTIGLTSKKGLLDLMNNLLDGRSPHRNQFGV
-1597 FTPTTPYGTPTGE
+1597 FILAFPKSEFGETSADRKVNLDTIESDMLDNYPEFLEGKIPTKFNFGYFKDGKLFTKNAELAALEGAKPT
-1610 PITTATE
+1610 
-1617 AAPIEPTAETYK
+1617 ETYK
-1629 GITVIDTIGIKNATG
+1629 GIEVIDSSSIKAATG
-1644 EPGAAKYSREK
+1644 EPGAAQFNRAENKILLNRE
-1655 NQIILDREFLKK
+1655 LLKK

-1682 GSFATAL
+1682 GSFAKAL
-1689 PEDQFSTY
+1689 PENAFPTY
-1697 EEWEGFVIEHE
+1697 DAWEKFVIEHE
-1708 YQHSLLSYEQSGTK
+1708 FQHSLLTYEQSSALTI
-1722 TLGEYEDIINRR
+1722 GEYEDIINRK
-1734 ALGEQVEAPSPVLD
+1734 ALGEEAKPTEAAPALD
-1748 LTPDLV
+1748 TNAELA
-1754 KVFTE
+1754 KQFTE
-1759 ERDKKIESILPLYG
+1759 ERDEKLSDLMPVY
-1773 EALRSTNLSS
+1773 ALARKTMMKQGDSFLDA
-1783 SEKDLL
+1783 EERDIL
-1789 ADPVKWLQEQIENA
+1789 ADPIKWMQTRIENEEEGIKQNKLLALEEVFGEKDSKEKREKEEKFKRAIESANIRIQKSKITLKKLQEI
-1803 EENVQ
+1803 
-1808 RDEERLKAATEEIK
+1808 
-1822 TEVGEVFVTGT
+1822 
-1833 TLGLNNIYGN
+1833 
-1843 VPTNFPDKRSTPQR
+1843 
-1857 AALEAN
+1857 
-1863 KSKVFDEVVVGG
+1863 
-1875 KKVFSI
+1875 
-1881 VDWSVV
+1881 
-1887 DNVGRPG
+1887 
-1894 YVATSIAFDRN
+1894 IA
-1905 STTTL
+1905 
-1910 DDVKADLEAAHAQ
+1910 
-1923 TLSGVDQFGKISES
+1923 
-1937 QIQQALKGASVK
+1937 
-1949 ISNSEKADKIKSNI
+1949 
-1963 ETAKVKIDKAK
+1963 
-1974 DAVKKVQAIVD
+1974 
-1985 EYNDSMSKLGQTPTP
+1985 EYNDKMSTIGETPTP
-2000 AKPAPPKPY
+2000 TAQSY
-2009 DNKGTTGPSTEFRLI
+2009 DNKGTTGPSTDFRVV
-2024 AKGEKKEDR
+2024 AKGEQKEDKM
-2033 IDDLDLAEFKKWHAA
+2033 DDIDLAEFKKWHAA
-2048 NVPNIPYEV
+2048 NVPGIPYEI

-2089 EYHEIFEGIWKG
+2089 EYHEVFEGIWKG

-2116 SQSGT
+2116 SQAGT
-2121 FRDRA
+2121 FKDRA
-2126 SGRDIEYAA
+2126 SGRDVEYAA
-2135 ATDQQA
+2135 ATDTEA
-2141 KERIADDFGDF
+2141 KERIADDFADF

-2157 PARNLKELILKFF
+2157 PARSLGDLIIRFF
-2170 RSIINFFKNFNAKP
+2170 RSIMNFFKNFNAKP
-2184 TLKQQ
+2184 TLKKQ

-2197 KFKESVLPDTIKN
+2197 KFKESVLPDTVKN
-2210 ELAEYKEIEGLSE
+2210 EAAAYREIEGLSE

-2250 SPQKLTSKDIF
+2250 TPQKLTSKQIF
-2261 GQVEEMYL
+2261 GEIEEMYL
-2269 REGETPGWNGVNKR
+2269 REGQTPGWNGVNKR
-2283 TKLGDYRWEAL
+2283 TKLGDGRWEAL
-2294 VQRTKEKLRT
+2294 VQRTKEKLRI
-2304 LGVTFNEEGIIKL
+2304 LGVTFNEDGIIKL

-2356 IDQSNSLTLEM
+2356 MDQSNTLNLEM
-2367 PDAQIDPE
+2367 PDAQIDTE

-2383 YSTAFATLLERLSN
+2383 FSTAFATLLERLSN
-2397 TTGVNN
+2397 TSGVNN
-2403 MMDKLTEL
+2403 MTDKLLEL
-2411 ASNDADYVRMFTRLG
+2411 AANDADYVRMFTRLG
-2426 GKKDKSVP
+2426 GKKDKSIP

-2439 AEDWRFFISF
+2439 SEDWKFFISF
-2449 FQTFTR
+2449 TQTFTR

-2466 GGETFTTSANVQ
+2466 GGETFTTPANVQ

-2495 ARTDKGAVIYNSNTK
+2495 SRTNKGAVVYNSATQ
-2510 TYKANTKK
+2510 TYKANVKK
-2518 LKEMSIKTP
+2518 LK
-2527 KDMIEFLNQIGVTF
+2527 DMPIGTSKQMVEFLNEIGVTF
-2541 DMDTY
+2541 DSDTY
-2546 KKLKTYG
+2546 KKLKSYG

-2565 VKDIRAFLQDADDL
+2565 VKDIRAFLQDTDDL
-2579 LSVTGQTLGVTTQL
+2579 LTVTGQTLGITTQL
-2593 NTLGRLYV
+2593 NTLGRLYI

-2631 FENDFNESD
+2631 FENQFNEAT

-2657 TNSQILKKG
+2657 TSSQILKKG
-2666 GLYFDKEGVRIREIK
+2666 GLYFDKDGNRIREIK
-2681 VMTIQGIEN
+2681 VMTIQGVEN
-2690 SDDSKSKSISKLG
+2690 SDESKSKGISRLG

-2714 NLNGNFYVLIPA
+2714 NLNGNFYILIPA

-2735 LGNQISYQEF
+2735 VGNQISYQEF
-2745 ADGKAWD
+2745 ADGKAWN
-2752 KIYKIYNGYLMDDIA
+2752 KIYSTYKGYLMDDIA

-2781 KARAK
+2781 KPRAK
-2786 ELRFFNDILRTKTLE
+2786 ELRFFNDILRPKTLE

-2829 EDVANFLG
+2829 QDVAGFLE
-2837 GITEK
+2837 GITDN
-2842 TFNILKENS
+2842 TFNILKDND
-2851 QITPVLEGW
+2851 QIVPIQEGW
-2860 SWDSLDNTFARKHG
+2860 TWDSLDNTFARKNN
-2874 INKNKPMIE
+2874 INKSKPIIE
-2883 EVLKQILM
+2883 DVLKQVLL
-2891 FRTANYTINNIEYHK
+2891 FRTVNYTINNIEYHK
-2906 MLFGDPLQFSTEK
+2906 IIFGDPLQFSTEK

-2933 PRRTTFDNAEFD
+2933 PRRTTFDVAEFD

-2958 MLEPATADRPADPG
+2958 ALQPAKDDRPADPG
-2972 YHKHKAYTRTV
+2972 YHNYKAYTRTV

-2996 IMPAYADIKEA
+2996 IIPAYADIKEA

-3021 KNKNGQWGDDAENFH
+3021 KNKNGQWTDEAEDFH

-3041 YTRKKLAAKGL
+3041 NTRKKLAAKGE
-3052 YTYNNA
+3052 YTYA
-3058 ELKAYDEKL
+3058 SSELKAYDEKL

-3077 EVIKPIVSGVKYNSN
+3077 EILKPIVSGVKYNSN

-3111 EGTNLEKF
+3111 EGTTLEKF

-3147 YNPDGTFNEAAFNNF
+3147 YNPNGTFNEEAFNNV

-3190 VKLISIDLFANGQVF
+3190 TKLISIDLFANGEVF

-3218 YKRNIA
+3218 YKKNVE
-3224 DLDRMHANAYNR
+3224 DLDRMHANAYKN

-3242 IIDNG
+3242 VVDNG

-3299 IRNIIFSMIEKAILS
+3299 IRNIIYSMIEKAILS

-3319 KPLVQVPV
+3319 KPLVQAPV

-3332 AEKGRSLVQETA
+3332 AEKGRSLVQKTK
-3344 EGWKKISRKEYEA
+3344 EGWKKISREEYEA
-3357 LDESEKKNV
+3357 LEDSEKKNV

-3391 KDKLAGKKFKT
+3391 KDKLAAKKFKT
-3402 DQEILDYINNSADGE
+3402 DQEMLDYINKSPDGA
-3417 KILRGIGFRIPTQSL
+3417 KILRGIGFRIPSQSL

-3450 TVVVPTELVTKAG
+3450 TVIVPTELVTKSG

-3509 IQTEIDRIEK
+3509 IQTEIDRIDK

-3525 RMFSVLLDIEDL
+3525 RMFSVLIDVEDL
-3537 TDFSPES
+3537 TDFSSES

-3554 DFFYDHLNLFKEII
+3554 DFFYDNLNLFKEII
-3568 NQAAEAN
+3568 KQAADAN
-3575 LPASEYVAQ
+3575 LPASEYIAQ

-3600 FNEKLKNEYVEDM
+3600 FNEKLKNEFVEDM

-3637 RLISPV
+3637 RLINPV
-3643 EDGGL
+3643 GDGGL
-3648 KKIADELDN
+3648 KEIATEIEDL
-3657 LTGEREA
+3657 LGEKEA
-3664 DVKNKILD
+3664 DVKNKIIN

-3687 AWVGIGAVNIT
+3687 AWVGVGAVNVT

-3706 TVYLDPEKIKNASE
+3706 TVIMDPEKIKNSPA

-3725 LGDGTILLPH
+3725 LGDGAILLPH
-3735 NKVVINGK
+3735 NKVTINGK

-3778 YIMKIIRSGKAV
+3778 YIMKIIRSTKAV
-3790 GTFMVLQRIGVPI
+3790 GTFMVLQRMGVPI

-3816 KYLELVDGTG
+3816 KYLELVEGTG
-3826 ARGLFGRENISTIMD
+3826 ARGLFGRKNMSTIMD
-3841 RFPVRSGD
+3841 RFPVKEGD
-3849 VVEVAN
+3849 VTEVAD
-3855 TIDIKALAENIS
+3855 TIDVENLAENIR
-3867 EFAKEGKFSDLKK
+3867 EFAEKGKLSTLKK

-3903 FTQAINYDTSKFKSS
+3903 FTQAINYDTSKFKSA

-3923 KTMKTDMA
+3923 KVMKTDLA
-3931 IENNIFTS
+3931 TENNIFTS
-3939 PQEVLD
+3939 PTEVLG
-3945 NSHIGQQKKIL
+3945 NSHIGNQKKIL
-3956 GLSVDATGAIFVL
+3956 GLSVGATGAIFVL
-3969 DQDRFRAITDSIL
+3969 DQDRFRAITDKIL
-3982 DQYKRRDFISQ
+3982 DQYKQREFIAE

-4009 YVIQTRTGLNA
+4009 YIIQTRTGLNA

-4029 NTSIATRL
+4029 NTSVATRL
-4037 AEAKRLYANELP
+4037 AEAKTLYANELP
-4049 ILRQLEVRFNSEDGI
+4049 ILRQLEVRFNRENGI
-4064 HTVMLTANVKD
+4064 HTVMLMANVKD

-4087 ELRNKPET
+4087 ELRNNPKT
-4095 NQLYKDLVTL
+4095 NQLYKDLITL

-4113 TAVSIKNII
+4113 TGVSIKNII

-4141 EDMDAFADGMF
+4141 EDMDAFAEGMF

-4162 FHPLNKVFF
+4162 FYPLNEVFF
-4171 RTLTQDPRYQDIAGE
+4171 RTLTVDPRYQDIAGE

-4191 YSPAFP
+4191 FSPVFP
-4197 NIDALK
+4197 NNDALK
-4203 IKSSQRLVLY
+4203 IKSSQRIILY
-4213 LDENYDNEAISS
+4213 LDENYDSEAIGS
-4225 GDYVKIKRIVANKNG
+4225 GDYVKIKRVVANKNG
-4240 GELVDVV
+4240 GELVDVL

-4254 KAYAIMKKAGNPIIT
+4254 KAYAIMKKAGNPMIT

-4279 PDGTPVTIGIK
+4279 PGTDVPVTVGIK
-4290 NYKGEI
+4290 NYKGDI
-4296 ETKYVYKL
+4296 ENKYVYKL

-4311 AFGSEYYTD
+4311 SFGSEYYTD
-4320 FRPSVVKN
+4320 FKPSVVDN
-4328 NTLTIKNEIP
+4328 NTVTIKNEIP
-4338 DNDIIAALSQDIK
+4338 DSDIIAALSQDIK
-4351 VDDVMQQSPTPTN
+4351 VDDIMQQSATPTN
-4364 DIKVDMGRQAEIEPG
+4364 DVKVDEESEE
-4379 LGLTKENFEFPEGYD
+4379 TPETQP
-4394 EAMAAAEPIY
+4394 E
-4404 KDAEKRIRLEYPKEI
+4404 
-4419 EGLSSNLLIKLVN
+4419 LS
-4432 TPFDGSRIAEEDVL
+4432 
-4446 FGDYPAAIERKYGEA
+4446 
-4461 AGNYAGETGN
+4461 
-4471 EISVPE
+4471 
-4477 AEFLR
+4477 
-4482 DNREFANEFIQKFL
+4482 
-4496 QDEEA
+4496 
-4501 EDISMQDYAQ
+4501 
-4511 LLLNRNAK
+4511 
-4519 EIDTAQLSL
+4519 
-4528 FDTNP
+4528 DTND
-4533 ENLDGADESNPCKK
+4533 ENLDGADESNPCKR